1 MEYFFIKTNRKFR
14 KLMVD
19 DIECIEAFKNYSII
33 HTMQGES
40 QVLINLK
47 RIEDFLEGL
56 PFFRVHK
63 SYIVSLHKI
72 LEFDM
77 EFIKLNNKSIPIGPS
92 YQQAFL
98 EKIILLK
105 MDIAE

>member
-1 MEYFFIKTNRKFR
+1 MEYFFIKTNKKFR

-33 HTMQGES
+33 HTIQGENI
-40 QVLINLK
+40 VLINLK
-47 RIEDFLEGL
+47 RMEEFLEGL
-56 PFFRVHK
+56 PFVRVHK
-63 SYIVSLHKI
+63 SFLVSLQKV

-77 EFIKLNNKSIPIGPS
+77 EFIKLSNKSIPIGPT

-98 EKIILLK
+98 EKVTVLK
-105 MDIAE
+105 MDITE